1 MINLTFSWDF
11 MNIKDAR
18 GKTIE
23 IGFYI
28 RYTGTGTIGKVVDLK
43 TDEEDIGWA
52 KMEEPNLWYSENVI
66 EIVDEDNIKDKDF
79 KDKKF
84 NVDELKE
91 RNRDFEESSLT
102 SGGAEGGG

>member
-1 MINLTFSWDF
+1 MD
-11 MNIKDAR
+11 IKDAR

-43 TDEEDIGWA
+43 TDENGISWA
-52 KMEEPNLWYSENVI
+52 KIEETNLWYSEDVI
-66 EIVDEDNIKDKDF
+66 EIVDRENIKNNDL

-84 NVDELKE
+84 NVDKFKE
-91 RNRDFEESSLT
+91 KDHDFEETSLT

>member
-1 MINLTFSWDF
+1 MQEEELLKLVFIFV
-11 MNIKDAR
+11 I
-18 GKTIE
+18 
-23 IGFYI
+23 
-28 RYTGTGTIGKVVDLK
+28 TGTGTISKVIDLK
-43 TDEEDIGWA
+43 TDEEGVGWA
-52 KMEEPNLWYSENVI
+52 KMEEPNLWYSEDVI

-91 RNRDFEESSLT
+91 KNHDFEEPSLT